1 MKKTLAAVAVLGAF
15 AGSALAADVQ
25 LYGIVDTGFQYLN
38 ADSDVATKDSVN
50 KFSMESGMQSGSRF
64 GLKGTEDLG
73 NGVTVGFILENQFS
87 SDTGALKNEDSFFHR
102 EASLFL
108 EGGFGKVAFGRM
120 GSINGGVSSWGKY
133 GVISAF
139 GTSWGNYSAQAGNW
153 AVGGGMWDNMI
164 AYETPSFAGFKVF
177 AQYGMGN
184 TLSEEYVKDGLTTE
198 KTWGTENESSS
209 DRYYAIG
216 ASYANGPLN
225 LYFAVDSINYSS
237 ASLITTGVDAGNLS
251 YGDKD
256 DSLTVTLG
264 GNYDFEVVKLFA
276 GAQYFDE
283 VKLSK
288 LNGAVNY
295 DSTFTNGFAGSV
307 KGWSVG
313 VSGSIPVAGGNV
325 LVGAAYLDAEAAD
338 SVDNGDEMT
347 RWIVSA
353 GYDYPLSKRTNV
365 YGVVTYN
372 QDSLE
377 YGTANKDDTDPY
389 VFGVMVG
396 LRHKF

>member
-25 LYGIVDTGFQYLN
+25 LYGVVDTGVRYLN
-38 ADSDVATKDSVN
+38 TDTDAYGSDSVST
-50 KFSMESGMQSGSRF
+50 FSMESGMQSGSRF
-64 GLKGTEDLG
+64 GFKGTEDLG
-73 NGVTVGFILENQFS
+73 NGLTVGFVLENQFD
-87 SDTGALKNEDSFFHR
+87 SDDGSLNKSGLLFHR
-102 EASLFL
+102 ETSLFL
-108 EGGFGKVAFGRM
+108 EGGFGKFAMGRM
-120 GSINGGVSSWGKY
+120 GSINGGTSSWAKY

-139 GTSWGNYSAQAGNW
+139 GTSWGDYSAQAGNW
-153 AVGGGMWDNMI
+153 AIGGGMWDNMV

-184 TLSEEYVKDGLTTE
+184 AVTE
-198 KTWGTENESSS
+198 NNSVENESSS

-225 LYFAVDSINYSS
+225 LYLAVDSINY
-237 ASLITTGVDAGNLS
+237 ATYVKGV
-251 YGDKD
+251 GDGSNID
-256 DSLTVTLG
+256 DSLTVTIG

-283 VKLSK
+283 IKLSNMK
-288 LNGAVNY
+288 GAINQ
-295 DSTFTNGFAGSV
+295 SGMTFNSATPGNTNSNFADKF

-313 VSGSIPVAGGNV
+313 LSASIPAAGGQV

-338 SVDNGDEMT
+338 SVATSASHPEGDEFT

-372 QDSLE
+372 QDSIDFGSAE
-377 YGTANKDDTDPY
+377 RPDQDPT

-396 LRHKF
+396 MRHKF

>member
-25 LYGIVDTGFQYLN
+25 LYGIVDTGLRYMHFDG
-38 ADSDVATKDSVN
+38 DSAKAGYDAVD
-50 KFSMESGMQSGSRF
+50 KFEMKSGMQSGSRF
-64 GLKGTEDLG
+64 GFKGTEDLG
-73 NGVTVGFILENQFS
+73 NGLTVGFILENQFD

-108 EGGFGKVAFGRM
+108 QGGFGKIAMGRM

-133 GVISAF
+133 GMMSAF
-139 GTSWGNYSAQAGNW
+139 GTSWDYSAQVGTW

-177 AQYGMGN
+177 AQYAMGSN
-184 TLSEEYVKDGLTTE
+184 NN
-198 KTWGTENESSS
+198 ENESSS
-209 DRYYAIG
+209 DRYYSLG

-225 LYFAVDSINYSS
+225 LYLAVDSINYQ
-237 ASLITTGVDAGNLS
+237 TAGLATSVNA
-251 YGDKD
+251 DDID
-256 DSLTVTLG
+256 DSLTVTFG

-283 VKLSK
+283 AKV
-288 LNGAVNY
+288 
-295 DSTFTNGFAGSV
+295 STAFGLMAKGEYNATTYAGKFKGFGL
-307 KGWSVG
+307 G
-313 VSGSIPVAGGNV
+313 VSASIPVAGGNV
-325 LVGAAYLDAEAAD
+325 LVGAGYMDAEAAD
-338 SVDNGDEMT
+338 SQKAAKDDELT
-347 RWIVSA
+347 RWVVSA

-365 YGVVTYN
+365 YGVLTYA
-372 QDSLE
+372 QDSLDYTE
-377 YGTANKDDTDPY
+377 TAAKDQDPT
-389 VFGVMVG
+389 VFAAMIG